1 MKKNEGLS
9 IHCHHEILI
18 EYCTDYKGR
27 VAYIESYKPIH
38 EQKIRLK
45 LFRLLPQKAIND
57 LPKYFVKAN
66 ADWQK
71 ANADWQKANADWQK
85 ADAYWQKADADC
97 QKAYADWPLDA
108 RKTWHDRWCGCEE
121 WNGMEI
127 IFNGQP

>member
-27 VAYIESYKPIH
+27 VAYIKSNKPKH

-45 LFRLLPQKAIND
+45 LFRLLPQKAINY
-57 LPKYFVKAN
+57 LPKDLVKAY

-71 ANADWQKANADWQK
+71 ANADRQKANEDWDK
-85 ADAYWQKADADC
+85 AN
-97 QKAYADWPLDA
+97 ADWPLDA
-108 RKTWHDRWCGCEE
+108 RKAWHKKWCGCKA
-121 WNGMEI
+121 WNQQEI